1 MHPPIV
7 DQVVD
12 FYYGLFDRIFSEPF
26 RPRIAE
32 RLKRDA
38 VIRQVQDSAGAAS
51 QSLTRFFLNEQLNE
65 QQVANILGGF
75 ATLNDRLKL
84 DDIANPS
91 GWMRSFVPAA
101 RSPWLCRPTT
111 APSTRRTRCSRS
123 SR

>member
-84 DDIANPS
+84 DDIANPNVTPET
-91 GWMRSFVPAA
+91 F
-101 RSPWLCRPTT
+101 
-111 APSTRRTRCSRS
+111 
-123 SR
+123 